1 MKFMTY
7 KDAREL
13 SANIIKKA
21 PDDADGRAYKEG
33 AETILFIFNMVKE
46 CQDPEPEPAP
56 KKTETK
62 KAEPKKAKGKKKL
75 VYNYKEKECT
85 LCGKKYKPRYPAQKR
100 CDACMAKQDTKSTAM
115 ALAGMA

>member
-7 KDAREL
+7 QDAREL

-21 PDDADGRAYKEG
+21 PDDAEGRAYKEG

-46 CQDPEPEPAP
+46 CQEPEPKAEP
-56 KKTETK
+56 KKTE
-62 KAEPKKAKGKKKL
+62 AKKAKGKKKL

-85 LCGKKYKPRYPAQKR
+85 LCGKKFKPRYPAQKR
-100 CDACMAKQDTKSTAM
+100 CDACLAKQDTKSTAM

>member
-7 KDAREL
+7 NDAREL

-21 PDDADGRAYKEG
+21 PDDAEGRAYKEG

-46 CQDPEPEPAP
+46 CQDPEPKPAP
-56 KKTETK
+56 KKAETK
-62 KAEPKKAKGKKKL
+62 KPKPKTKKAGQR
-75 VYNYKEKECT
+75 NFQEKECT
-85 LCGKKYKPRYPAQKR
+85 LCKNMFIPRYPAQKR
-100 CDACMAKQDTKSTAM
+100 CDACTAKQDTKSTAI